1 MKEIIFITLSTI
13 FVLSGCKSKEDKA
26 LEVIKNQMFQ
36 TLYDFESY
44 QPIETKIDS
53 AFLSIYTDST
63 IIRHGYIINE
73 LLEKVNKAFDEIN
86 EYKNSM
92 EIWSDSYSSYGI
104 KKFYEAKEKYG
115 EKIEEAKLYSKM
127 INAESDTIK
136 LLAQNITPDFYGWK
150 VAHKFRCKT
159 KGGNSEIGNYIYYFD
174 KKIKN
179 IIYQEDIDNED
190 LIRAKEFI
198 KESLEKDTLLRW

>member
-1 MKEIIFITLSTI
+1 MKKIIFITLSAI

-53 AFLSIYTDST
+53 AFLSIYTDSA

-115 EKIEEAKLYSKM
+115 KKIEEAKLYSKM

>member
-1 MKEIIFITLSTI
+1 MKKIIFITLSAI

-53 AFLSIYTDST
+53 AFLSIYTDSA

-92 EIWSDSYSSYGI
+92 EIWSDSYSCYGI
-104 KKFYEAKEKYG
+104 KKFYEAEEKYG

>member
-1 MKEIIFITLSTI
+1 
-13 FVLSGCKSKEDKA
+13 
-26 LEVIKNQMFQ
+26 
-36 TLYDFESY
+36 
-44 QPIETKIDS
+44 
-53 AFLSIYTDST
+53 
-63 IIRHGYIINE
+63 
-73 LLEKVNKAFDEIN
+73 
-86 EYKNSM
+86 
-92 EIWSDSYSSYGI
+92 
-104 KKFYEAKEKYG
+104 
-115 EKIEEAKLYSKM
+115 M

>member
-1 MKEIIFITLSTI
+1 MKKIIFITLSAI

-53 AFLSIYTDST
+53 AFLSIYTDSA

-92 EIWSDSYSSYGI
+92 EIWSDSYSV
-104 KKFYEAKEKYG
+104 
-115 EKIEEAKLYSKM
+115 
-127 INAESDTIK
+127 N
-136 LLAQNITPDFYGWK
+136 
-150 VAHKFRCKT
+150 VFRSVEQPKT
-159 KGGNSEIGNYIYYFD
+159 TRNT
-174 KKIKN
+174 
-179 IIYQEDIDNED
+179 Q
-190 LIRAKEFI
+190 A
-198 KESLEKDTLLRW
+198 

>member
-1 MKEIIFITLSTI
+1 MKKIIFITLSAI

-53 AFLSIYTDST
+53 AFLSIYTDSA

-104 KKFYEAKEKYG
+104 KKFYEAKEKDG